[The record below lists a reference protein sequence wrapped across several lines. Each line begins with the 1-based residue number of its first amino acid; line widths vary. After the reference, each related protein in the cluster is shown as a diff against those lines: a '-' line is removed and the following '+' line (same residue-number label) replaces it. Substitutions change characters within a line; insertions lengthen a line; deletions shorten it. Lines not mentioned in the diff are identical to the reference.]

1 MMEERFQKCLTIWKI
16 QCLSKG
22 ERLTLIK
29 SILSSSLIYFLS
41 LFVIPQKMN
50 LKLEK
55 IQKDFF
61 LRRGVEGEVQRKV
74 HLVN

>member
-61 LRRGVEGEVQRKV
+61 LGRGVEGEVQRKV

>member
-1 MMEERFQKCLTIWKI
+1 MMEERFQKYLTIWKI

-61 LRRGVEGEVQRKV
+61 LGRGVEGEVQRKV